1 MGSSHRGALQLP
13 HLSLSLQSSLGATKA
28 RALPLRTPKRRELRN
43 PPTWEET
50 YGELCS
56 GREEKGRSRNTTF
69 IWRLLVV
76 YQVLFTCSVYQGEKC
91 RLCAPINS
99 EAATQDHWVWTIWG
113 CRGDAGGTRAPLG
126 MPHPWRAGEHPQDA
140 LVESVTSFIFFSYVS
155 KYEEIKEFDFLSSQN
170 STSVGR
176 GLSSP
181 NQGFFF
187 NLKDQQMWT
196 SCPNPQQSFFLP
208 MTVFLL
214 KEDKGYFSPL
224 TLIFL

>member
-13 HLSLSLQSSLGATKA
+13 HLSLSLQSSLGTTKA
-28 RALPLRTPKRRELRN
+28 RALPPRTPKRRELRN

-76 YQVLFTCSVYQGEKC
+76 YQVCLPVLFVKEKNVGC
-91 RLCAPINS
+91 VLQLIVKLQLRTTGCGLS
-99 EAATQDHWVWTIWG
+99 EYAERMQVTLKHLWG
-113 CRGDAGGTRAPLG
+113 CPTPGGQGSIHRML
-126 MPHPWRAGEHPQDA
+126 W
-140 LVESVTSFIFFSYVS
+140 LESVTSFISFSYVS
-155 KYEEIKEFDFLSSQN
+155 KYEEMKEFDFLSSKN

-187 NLKDQQMWT
+187 NLRDQQMWT

-214 KEDKGYFSPL
+214 KEDKGYFSPP
-224 TLIFL
+224 TLIFF